1 MKTTALFAELIVIG
15 VGALGAVLLLVC
27 ALVPEI
33 VPLVAGATAVAV
45 IPALAVMYLF
55 GIMADLAAAFVFDK
69 WIDRDA
75 KRAGETRDDRRER
88 RDQQLSKSTIFAER
102 NAYVYS
108 RMRILRGWAFNAVLL
123 VPTSIAFLY
132 SNSCSICD
140 AKAAW
145 MSGIGCALVAVGC
158 VTGWHR
164 MYVEEGKAVKRVQYV
179 STPSKME

>member
-1 MKTTALFAELIVIG
+1 M
-15 VGALGAVLLLVC
+15 
-27 ALVPEI
+27 
-33 VPLVAGATAVAV
+33 PLVAGATAVAV

-75 KRAGETRDDRRER
+75 KRAGVQTRDERRER
-88 RDQQLSKSTIFAER
+88 RDRQLSKSAIFAER

-123 VPTSIAFLY
+123 APTSIAFLY
-132 SNSCSICD
+132 SNRCSICD

-158 VTGWHR
+158 VAGWYR
-164 MYVEEGKAVKRVQYV
+164 MYVEEEKAVKRVQHV
-179 STPSKME
+179 STPSKPE